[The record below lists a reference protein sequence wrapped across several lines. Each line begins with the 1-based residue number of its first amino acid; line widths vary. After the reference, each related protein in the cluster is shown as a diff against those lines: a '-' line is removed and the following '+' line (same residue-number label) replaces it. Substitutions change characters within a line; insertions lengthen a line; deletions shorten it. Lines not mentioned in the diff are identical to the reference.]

1 MPSAPGEAG
10 CPSEETPENLVL
22 ESSQLVVPDLLPLW
36 GFFLVFS
43 VDRPLEQGKV
53 G

>member
-1 MPSAPGEAG
+1 MPSAPGEVG
-10 CPSEETPENLVL
+10 CPSLVL
-22 ESSQLVVPDLLPLW
+22 ESSQLVVSNLLPLW

-43 VDRPLEQGKV
+43 VVRPSEQGKA